1 MFALKALIS
10 IQGMFDNCD
19 PSPMPEDMS
28 GGGSTDH
35 TSNKCFIPTFNIQ
48 QHISRGHI
56 QVIITTDN
64 NKKILAQ
71 LQIFT

>member
-48 QHISRGHI
+48 
-56 QVIITTDN
+56 
-64 NKKILAQ
+64 
-71 LQIFT
+71 